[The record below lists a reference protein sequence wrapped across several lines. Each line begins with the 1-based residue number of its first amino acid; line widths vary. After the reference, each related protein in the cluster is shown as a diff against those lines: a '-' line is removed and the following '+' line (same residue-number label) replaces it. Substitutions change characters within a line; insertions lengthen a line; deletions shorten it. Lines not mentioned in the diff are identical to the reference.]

1 MVTIVS
7 YIVWAL
13 VKLIN
18 LYMLLI
24 VIYALLSWFP
34 GAYDSAIGR
43 FLAKIVE
50 PYQSLFNFASFG
62 MLSFAPV
69 VALLVLYFIQ
79 MGIMYVGQMLVGF

>member
-79 MGIMYVGQMLVGF
+79 MGIMYIGQMLVGF